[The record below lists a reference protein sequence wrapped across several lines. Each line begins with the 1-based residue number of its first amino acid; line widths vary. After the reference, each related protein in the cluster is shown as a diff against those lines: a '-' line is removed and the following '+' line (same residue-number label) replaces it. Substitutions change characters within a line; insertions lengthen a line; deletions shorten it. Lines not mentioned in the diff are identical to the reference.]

1 MTESA
6 HVFSLQHP
14 STSTVSKK
22 SPGRLSISPRTNSRR
37 TSVASSNAPQPRLSS
52 STGSSVHP
60 LNGRSIY
67 QKVKRSF
74 GAKLRSKAYARD
86 CTICPPIPEH
96 DQLYSTIGR
105 NDSHHTPNSL
115 TNAVAWLKDES
126 GTFKLKRKL
135 FGKAPWH
142 RKESGESF
150 SSVASSVRE
159 VLRSE
164 TPPST
169 PMSDYSVPFSRKQV
183 DSQYPGGEAIRVK
196 TPPIGEYTADGRP
209 RAFFTS
215 MTPPHLSG
223 SDLSSLSRGSSRHLG
238 HRRSMNPQ
246 PRELWEH
253 FPQKPPP
260 QDPSDKATKFE
271 FQVPEHL
278 PSSPMCPTNTNH
290 QTSGTGL
297 CVYHGRKRAT
307 SGLKDVANVGEY

>member
-1 MTESA
+1 M
-6 HVFSLQHP
+6 
-14 STSTVSKK
+14 
-22 SPGRLSISPRTNSRR
+22 RL
-37 TSVASSNAPQPRLSS
+37 RLRHLCRITRCRVCYVYPLLYSS
-52 STGSSVHP
+52 STKANTCSTSQQETSRFPISGW
-60 LNGRSIY
+60 
-67 QKVKRSF
+67 
-74 GAKLRSKAYARD
+74 SKYFFLLISMQI
-86 CTICPPIPEH
+86 ICWRACFAATLIRRV
-96 DQLYSTIGR
+96 Q
-105 NDSHHTPNSL
+105 
-115 TNAVAWLKDES
+115 
-126 GTFKLKRKL
+126 
-135 FGKAPWH
+135 
-142 RKESGESF
+142 
-150 SSVASSVRE
+150 
-159 VLRSE
+159 
-164 TPPST
+164 
-169 PMSDYSVPFSRKQV
+169 
-183 DSQYPGGEAIRVK
+183 EAIRVK